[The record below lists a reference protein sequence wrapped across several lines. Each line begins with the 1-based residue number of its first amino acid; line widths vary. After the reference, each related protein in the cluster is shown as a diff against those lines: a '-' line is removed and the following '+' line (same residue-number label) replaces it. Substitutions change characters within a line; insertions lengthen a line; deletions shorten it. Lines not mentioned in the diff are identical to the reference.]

1 MMKKLFLVI
10 LVIFYSSNLFASTAP
25 ATIKI
30 YPNLNESQ
38 RAQADTT
45 LVCSNRSTKTNR
57 TGTSKYEQCI
67 KMYEFKT
74 AMRNYFRDNIDRFK
88 NNSAKV
94 KMLGSKGSLGK
105 ADYMMFCGIGIMVD
119 ELKTESG
126 FYKWDDQPW
135 YESRWQDAMAKG
147 IYYMQLNCKIVNIET
162 GVIIHIT
169 EGKTKLFTDNGL
181 ATAQDLIKYGKELF
195 DRKFP
200 KAKELEGA
208 IERDIKFTNAT
219 FNYIF
224 DDEDKKY
231 ADGQE
236 RGKLELTGL
245 EPGYLSNNGLTE
257 FTLTAKQGLF
267 TKDMS
272 KSVKFTDTEFKDK
285 RKLSFRYQTY
295 DCQDKKNANKYF
307 ETFNLQIT
315 NQLTQE
321 KSTTVKEYQAPFECL
336 EPYFTVTTTQK
347 TTTQLKP
354 IENYRGISETL
365 KSFEEDKDTYYIFV
379 DIDKGKI
386 EQLHIDDKST
396 RKIHREAYVLNMKSC
411 KYEVKKKDEL
421 VKNLGGSPILK
432 SEDEGWGFDE
442 NTTFYVDLEPEH
454 KPLTFKWKRLRKN
467 HHYSNS
473 VTYKKKIPQLVK
485 DMFGKVNDMTA
496 NYRNIA
502 KNSKEIEI
510 WKAMIEQSATPQDV
524 KCGGKVSLESM
535 LIPPLDATQDPK
547 VEFKI
552 KIRPSTKSEIKIF
565 KRRVNTIITIPN
577 N

>member
-1 MMKKLFLVI
+1 MKKLFLVI

-236 RGKLELTGL
+236 RGKLELTGI
-245 EPGYLSNNGLTE
+245 EPGYLSNNTLTE

-267 TKDMS
+267 IEDMS
-272 KSVKFTDTEFKDK
+272 KSVKFTDTEFKNK
-285 RKLSFRYQTY
+285 RKLTFRYQTY
-295 DCQDKKNANKYF
+295 DCEDKKNKNRYF
-307 ETFNLQIT
+307 ETFSLQIS
-315 NQLTQE
+315 NQLTQD
-321 KSTTVKEYQAPFECL
+321 KLITVKEYQAPFECL
-336 EPYFTVTTTQK
+336 EPYFTVTTIQK
-347 TTTQLKP
+347 TTTLLKP
-354 IENYRGISETL
+354 IENYRGISKTL
-365 KSFEEDKDTYYIFV
+365 KSFKEDKDIYYIYV
-379 DIDKGKI
+379 DINKGEI
-386 EQLHIDDKST
+386 VQLHMDNKST
-396 RKIHREAYVLNMKSC
+396 RKIHREAYVLNMNSC
-411 KYEVKKKDEL
+411 KYEVKTQDEL
-421 VKNLGGSPILK
+421 VKNLGGSSILK
-432 SEDEGWGFDE
+432 SEDEGWSFDE

-454 KPLTFKWKRLRKN
+454 KPLTFKWKRLKKDRR
-467 HHYSNS
+467 YSKS
-473 VTYKKKIPQLVK
+473 ITYKKKVPQLAK
-485 DMFGKVNDMTA
+485 DILSKANDMVTLF
-496 NYRNIA
+496 RNKS
-502 KNSKEIEI
+502 KNSEEMEIF
-510 WKAMIEQSATPQDV
+510 KSFYNYPGTPRDV
-524 KCGGKVSLESM
+524 QCGGKVAMETL
-535 LIPPLDATQDPK
+535 LIPPVDGMEEPK

-552 KIRPSTKSEIKIF
+552 NIGQSTKKEKNIMKNYL
-565 KRRVNTIITIPN
+565 KAYR
-577 N
+577 